1 MRRSFLARLLAAI
14 ARRRDASRIRPR
26 RIRLEASSH
35 CQLRCPSCPTTTG
48 HIHPAIGSGFLKFD
62 DFRRLVDS
70 SPRLREVEISN
81 YGEVFLNP
89 ELLRILQY
97 AHQNDVVIS
106 IANGANLNHIAEEVI
121 EGLVKYRVSAITCSI
136 DGASREA
143 FGESTAAI
151 VELRLL
157 ALTRIDLEDDLPG
170 TQLVGTR
177 ARRLF
182 RWRRSQP
189 SPERPA
195 GA

>member
-14 ARRRDASRIRPR
+14 ARRRDASWIRPR

-136 DGASREA
+136 DGASQ
-143 FGESTAAI
+143 ESYQKYR
-151 VELRLL
+151 VRGDF
-157 ALTRIDLEDDLPG
+157 TRVI
-170 TQLVGTR
+170 
-177 ARRLF
+177 
-182 RWRRSQP
+182 SNI
-189 SPERPA
+189 ERINFYKQQYR
-195 GA
+195 G